1 MDRTTVLR
9 ILGVPAAD
17 QLHDRFN
24 MKLEHMV
31 FERPGQP
38 DVSIFFI
45 GGRIVSKKVGRD
57 LPEGILGSRCPCITK
72 RRTKRPMHIGVA
84 RDR

>member
-1 MDRTTVLR
+1 MLR

-17 QLHDRFN
+17 QLYDRFD

-31 FERPGQP
+31 FEHLGQP

-45 GGRIVSKKVGRD
+45 G
-57 LPEGILGSRCPCITK
+57 
-72 RRTKRPMHIGVA
+72 A
-84 RDR
+84 A

>member
-45 GGRIVSKKVGRD
+45 GGRVVSKKVGRD
-57 LPEGILGSRCPCITK
+57 LPSGILRF
-72 RRTKRPMHIGVA
+72 RVA
-84 RDR
+84 RASQSDERRDRCTCA